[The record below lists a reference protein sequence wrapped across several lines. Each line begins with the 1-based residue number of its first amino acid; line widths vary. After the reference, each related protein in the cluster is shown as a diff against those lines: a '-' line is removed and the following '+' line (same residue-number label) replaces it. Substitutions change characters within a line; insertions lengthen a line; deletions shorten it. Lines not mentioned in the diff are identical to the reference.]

1 MADITSAK
9 QLREDRAPLAHQIMS
24 LNDKVQAENRD
35 FNAEER
41 EQWDRLNSEY
51 NLFTNRIQIAER
63 TESILTEQNSPID
76 SQPKNSGAAPAAIPG
91 RGDYD
96 GRKALEGYENHREE
110 PTSAD
115 RALAMQA
122 WARVQEGMSI
132 ENSHERA
139 CRLTGVNP
147 REKWFHAKID
157 DRPYSQVRRD
167 FRNALSG
174 NSVVGGAGTRPE
186 GFVNSLEMAL
196 LAYAQM
202 RQVADV
208 LRTTDGNPITWPTVD
223 NTSNTGRVVG
233 ENQTNTAETQP
244 TFGKLVL
251 SAYEYTSDFIL
262 IPNSF
267 LTDSAFNLASEIAM
281 MLGERL
287 GRREAI
293 ETTTGAGTTRCKGVV
308 TCAGTGVTSGA
319 ATVITSDELIDLY
332 HSLDPSNRGGASV
345 GWMFHDTCLKY
356 FRKLKDADGQ
366 YLWQPGLMA
375 GEPDTLYGK
384 PVTINQSM
392 EPLVSNLPVTA
403 KKHVLFGDYSKFIIR
418 LVGNDRF
425 FRLDERYRDTD
436 QTAFICFREMDSNTN
451 KVSALKV
458 LLQA

>member
-1 MADITSAK
+1 MAALKDLQEKRQALAVQI
-9 QLREDRAPLAHQIMS
+9 RELG
-24 LNDKVQAENRD
+24 NKQAEWT
-35 FNAEER
+35 AEHEAKWGTLNTEYDAIQAAMTAER
-41 EQWDRLNSEY
+41 ERLAKDESVQKRLAEIEE
-51 NLFTNRIQIAER
+51 TNKR
-63 TESILTEQNSPID
+63 
-76 SQPKNSGAAPAAIPG
+76 
-91 RGDYD
+91 
-96 GRKALEGYENHREE
+96 ALEEGRVGLDAGRRREE
-110 PTSAD
+110 NPERVEKIDT
-115 RALAMQA
+115 RAIAMQA
-122 WARVQEGMSI
+122 WL
-132 ENSHERA
+132 RA
-139 CRLTGVNP
+139 GKGIDLTDEHRDVCKKAGVNP
-147 REKWFHAKID
+147 
-157 DRPYSQVRRD
+157 YSPEFNSGNPD
-167 FRNALSG
+167 FRYAGPSWCTRGTQKPREFRAGLD
-174 NSVVGGAGTRPE
+174 VATGGAGQETIPT
-186 GFVNSLEMAL
+186 GFLNELEAVTLAYASVRNVARILRTATGNAMPMPTVDDTGNTGAL
-196 LAYAQM
+196 LAEA
-202 RQVADV
+202 
-208 LRTTDGNPITWPTVD
+208 TTIGTSVD
-223 NTSNTGRVVG
+223 
-233 ENQTNTAETQP
+233 P
-244 TFGKLVL
+244 TFAAAATLHAFK
-251 SAYEYTSDFIL
+251 YTSQPVFCSSEIL
-262 IPNSF
+262 R
-267 LTDSAFNLASEIAM
+267 DSAFNLASEIAM

-332 HSLDPSNRGGASV
+332 HSLDPSNRVGASV